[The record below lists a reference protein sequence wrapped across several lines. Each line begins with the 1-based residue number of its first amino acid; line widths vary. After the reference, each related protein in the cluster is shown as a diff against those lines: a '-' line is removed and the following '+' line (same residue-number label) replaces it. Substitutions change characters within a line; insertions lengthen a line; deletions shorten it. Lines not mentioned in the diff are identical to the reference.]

1 MSFEPCYHPAY
12 IQRPGFTCL
21 TALPGVTRIAGAQ
34 PGPISGLCG
43 IGGLGGMD
51 GLNRLRRQ
59 NEPPVHSN
67 PEPVHSFND
76 PSQQRYLLSGISD
89 ERYRPASLPAN
100 SSTGRGMIAAGS
112 DISFYSELS
121 ASFYT
126 ANMPHI
132 ATASEGFDGYNTA
145 AREMYHVGQLSTPST
160 VYDLQNFSS
169 RQSPVMQKMPP
180 EVASS
185 YFGSET
191 GTSVDPSL
199 RQSARGPNGPASI
212 HQQSNAISYASN
224 SIQRMSTLP
233 QTENVADVSM
243 TDDHNYAEGTL
254 EEKWDRY
261 QRQLGS
267 IFQDIVNGS
276 LESASETL
284 LDVTSWLLSQ
294 VADLG
299 LNLDDTNLHADRLG
313 QRQIDLMNSSQQPL
327 RSQSI
332 ISKVMIKKM
341 GNELVRLCDGIE
353 RHGLVDYQYG
363 VWEDQITAV
372 LEGCLDLYDDSE
384 EKQG

>member
-1 MSFEPCYHPAY
+1 
-12 IQRPGFTCL
+12 
-21 TALPGVTRIAGAQ
+21 
-34 PGPISGLCG
+34 
-43 IGGLGGMD
+43 MD

-59 NEPPVHSN
+59 NEPPVHSD
-67 PEPVHSFND
+67 PKPVQSFND
-76 PSQQRYLLSGISD
+76 PSQQRYLLAGISN
-89 ERYRPASLPAN
+89 ERYRPASLAAT
-100 SSTGRGMIAAGS
+100 SSTGRGMRAAGS
-112 DISFYSELS
+112 DVSFYSELS

-126 ANMPHI
+126 ANMPRI
-132 ATASEGFDGYNTA
+132 ATACGSEYGHDTRQAEGFDGYSTA

-212 HQQSNAISYASN
+212 HQQNNAISYASN
-224 SIQRMSTLP
+224 IIQRMSTLP
-233 QTENVADVSM
+233 QTENAADVSM
-243 TDDHNYAEGTL
+243 TDDHNYAEGAL
-254 EEKWDRY
+254 EEKWVRY

-284 LDVTSWLLSQ
+284 LSVTSWLLSQ

-299 LNLDDTNLHADRLG
+299 
-313 QRQIDLMNSSQQPL
+313 MNSTIYGIAAENKRMPGL
-327 RSQSI
+327 T
-332 ISKVMIKKM
+332 KVI
-341 GNELVRLCDGIE
+341 
-353 RHGLVDYQYG
+353 
-363 VWEDQITAV
+363 
-372 LEGCLDLYDDSE
+372 
-384 EKQG
+384 

>member
-1 MSFEPCYHPAY
+1 
-12 IQRPGFTCL
+12 
-21 TALPGVTRIAGAQ
+21 
-34 PGPISGLCG
+34 
-43 IGGLGGMD
+43 
-51 GLNRLRRQ
+51 
-59 NEPPVHSN
+59 
-67 PEPVHSFND
+67 
-76 PSQQRYLLSGISD
+76 
-89 ERYRPASLPAN
+89 
-100 SSTGRGMIAAGS
+100 
-112 DISFYSELS
+112 
-121 ASFYT
+121 
-126 ANMPHI
+126 
-132 ATASEGFDGYNTA
+132 
-145 AREMYHVGQLSTPST
+145 
-160 VYDLQNFSS
+160 
-169 RQSPVMQKMPP
+169 MPP

-299 LNLDDTNLHADRLG
+299 
-313 QRQIDLMNSSQQPL
+313 MNSTIYGIAAENKRMPGL
-327 RSQSI
+327 T
-332 ISKVMIKKM
+332 KVI
-341 GNELVRLCDGIE
+341 
-353 RHGLVDYQYG
+353 
-363 VWEDQITAV
+363 
-372 LEGCLDLYDDSE
+372 
-384 EKQG
+384 